1 MIDAKSLFTAFL
13 TNVLFKESF
22 KLGILYV
29 RSLWASNN
37 KDKMETLVIVWTESC
52 TQQLTQLCVHVQ
64 AVFWSQICLEI
75 NFYIQVKA
83 PKAQQ
88 VYSSSH
94 QSKDKPAVQVFTF
107 QSS

>member
-1 MIDAKSLFTAFL
+1 MIDAKTLFTAFL

-52 TQQLTQLCVHVQ
+52 THYFASSLVASYGILNEMRMFLLVLGINCVSIYKL
-64 AVFWSQICLEI
+64 FSG
-75 NFYIQVKA
+75 VKFA
-83 PKAQQ
+83 LR
-88 VYSSSH
+88 
-94 QSKDKPAVQVFTF
+94 
-107 QSS
+107 